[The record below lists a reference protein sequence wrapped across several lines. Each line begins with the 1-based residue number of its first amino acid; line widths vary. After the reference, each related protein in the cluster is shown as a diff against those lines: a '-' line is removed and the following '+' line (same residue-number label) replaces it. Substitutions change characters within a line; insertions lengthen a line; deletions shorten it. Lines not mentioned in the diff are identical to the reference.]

1 VVKAWPEALPF
12 LGGTKNS
19 VVMAQ
24 LETQFILYKEF
35 RSNGKSQNLLY
46 QQMILWALKITNE
59 MVSVNV
65 LFGVNGT
72 VGGTAAFWPN
82 QEFFG

>member
-1 VVKAWPEALPF
+1 MVKAWPEALPF
-12 LGGTKNS
+12 FRGTKNS

-24 LETQFILYKEF
+24 LEMQFILYKEF

-46 QQMILWALKITNE
+46 QKMILWALMITNE
-59 MVSVNV
+59 MVNVNV

>member
-1 VVKAWPEALPF
+1 MVKAWPEALPF
-12 LGGTKNS
+12 FGGTMNS

-24 LETQFILYKEF
+24 LEMQFILYKEF
-35 RSNGKSQNLLY
+35 RSNGKSQNHLY

-59 MVSVNV
+59 MVNVNV
-65 LFGVNGT
+65 LFGVNGM
-72 VGGTAAFWPN
+72 VGRTADFWPN

>member
-1 VVKAWPEALPF
+1 
-12 LGGTKNS
+12 
-19 VVMAQ
+19 MAQ
-24 LETQFILYKEF
+24 LEMQLILYKEF
-35 RSNGKSQNLLY
+35 RSKGKSQNHLY
-46 QQMILWALKITNE
+46 QQMILWALKITNG

-72 VGGTAAFWPN
+72 VGGTAAFWLN

>member
-1 VVKAWPEALPF
+1 MVKAWPEALPF
-12 LGGTKNS
+12 LGGMTNS

-24 LETQFILYKEF
+24 LETQFFLYKEF

-59 MVSVNV
+59 MGSVNV

-72 VGGTAAFWPN
+72 VGGTAAFWAN